1 MTRAEL
7 AAVLAFI
14 QRTRAPAIDGLG
26 IRAED
31 PIWSMVLF
39 LLRRH
44 LAHQM
49 VTISGLAAASGI
61 PYATAMRRIGE
72 LFEAGLLARRPRG
85 RSGRSFSIEP
95 TPELLARVEA
105 LALAVKARVGET
117 LGLSADRP
125 TGYYF
130 GGAYLAARIIPPPE
144 PQPGIGRDA
153 GTLRLL
159 LKRQPSFNALVRLR
173 GTLQQL
179 IGCRM
184 EATVLELEELLARL
198 LDNATATESAF
209 DILSINFGWLGEL
222 VAAGALLP
230 LDDRLAKLRPG
241 IFDFYPSTWERAQ
254 HRGRQYGLP
263 IEPTA
268 ELLCW
273 RRDLFEAAGVAAP
286 ATVEA
291 VLAAGRRLQRPSEGL
306 WGIAWNAARGQALG
320 QTFVHTLATF
330 GQPPLRLRRFGGHID
345 MSDASGEALRPALD
359 TAEALATAEYLL
371 ALLDI
376 SPPDILEMDWDRR
389 LRAFAGGQV
398 AMAYNWSSRIAEIEL
413 DPAATASGR
422 TAYLPHPAPS
432 GGRPAAA
439 PVGGFALAIPAN
451 LSPARIELAWRAVQ
465 WLTSP
470 AMAKLIAINGAW
482 TSPRFSVAADPE
494 VLAASPI
501 IATVDGLA
509 RAGQLLS
516 WSTPPV
522 AELNRMLLILG
533 EELHPMLTREVTP
546 ATALASAQ
554 ARIDAMMRAAGHY

>member
-1 MTRAEL
+1 MTRSEL

-14 QRTRAPAIDGLG
+14 QRIRAPAVDGLG
-26 IRAED
+26 IRADD

-44 LAHQM
+44 LANQL
-49 VTISGLAAASGI
+49 VTVSGLAAASGI

-72 LFEAGLLARRPRG
+72 LFDAGLLARRPRG

-95 TPELLARVEA
+95 TSELLARVGA
-105 LALAVKARVGET
+105 LAVGVKARVGET
-117 LGLSADRP
+117 LGLPQDQP

-144 PQPGIGRDA
+144 PQPEIGRNA

-173 GTLQQL
+173 STLQQL

-184 EATVLELEELLARL
+184 EITVLELEELLQRL
-198 LDNATATESAF
+198 LDNARAPESAF
-209 DILSINFGWLGEL
+209 DILSVNFGWLGEL
-222 VAAGALLP
+222 VEAGAVLP

-241 IFDFYPSTWERAQ
+241 IFDFYPSAWECAQ

-273 RRDLFEAAGVAAP
+273 RRDLFEAAGLGAP
-286 ATVEA
+286 TSVDA
-291 VLAAGRRLQRPSEGL
+291 VLAAGRKLQRPADGF

-359 TAEALATAEYLL
+359 TPEALATAEYLR
-371 ALLDI
+371 ALIDI
-376 SPPDILEMDWDRR
+376 SPPGILEMDWDRR

-398 AMAYNWSSRIAEIEL
+398 AMAYNWSSRVAEIEL
-413 DPAATASGR
+413 DPTAMASGR
-422 TAYLPHPAPS
+422 TAYLPHPSPPS
-432 GGRPAAA
+432 GRAAAA
-439 PVGGFALAIPAN
+439 PVGGFALALPAN
-451 LSPARIELAWRAVQ
+451 LPPARVELAWRAVQ

-470 AMAKLIAINGAW
+470 VMAKLIAINGAW

-494 VLAASPI
+494 VQAASPI

-533 EELHPMLTREVTP
+533 EELHPMLSGEIAP
-546 ATALASAQ
+546 AVALASAQ
-554 ARIDAMMRAAGHY
+554 GRIDAMMREAGHY